1 VTTYLRR
8 LSEFVKVFDELNI
21 KIVLAMHRIGPRNL
35 LEVARQIRVPW
46 TTVYSRVHKLEKQF
60 MPLTYV
66 NPAFS
71 RIGLVRIAVFTLAAP
86 GKEVITDELLR
97 LPNFW
102 STTSS
107 TEGPFSHYSVHAV
120 PINYVSEFK
129 EYLERL
135 QELGIVQRCLT
146 TEVSDSHGAVP
157 SFEFF
162 DPKARMWLLDW
173 DRWLKDSVEPRK
185 TLAISDPSEYK
196 VVADKMDLLILKELQ
211 KNGRKRFTEIS
222 EVLRVT
228 LQAVKHRFDSNIIK
242 KDMIQH
248 YVFRFVPYPMEF
260 SDLRE
265 VRLEFPDEWLM
276 NRFFSA
282 GINFPFVLSLS
293 KVLGKAALMM
303 RTIVPQAS
311 QREFFGF
318 ISNLAKRGL
327 ISDYSTIRL
336 HPESQRRQTMS
347 HELYDNELG
356 WQWDLNKCLSAAEN
370 VVKHDYVRTQV

>member
-1 VTTYLRR
+1 MITYLRR
-8 LSEFVKVFDELNI
+8 LSEFVEVFDELNI
-21 KIVLAMHRIGPRNL
+21 KIVLAMHQIGPRNL
-35 LEVARQIRVPW
+35 LEIARQIRIPW
-46 TTVYSRVHKLEKQF
+46 TTVYSRVRKLEEQF
-60 MPLTYV
+60 APLTYV

-71 RIGLVRIAVFTLAAP
+71 RIGLVRIAVFALATP
-86 GKEVITDELLR
+86 GKESITDELLR

-102 STTSS
+102 SSTSS
-107 TEGPFSHYSVHAV
+107 TESPFNHYSVHAV
-120 PINYVSEFK
+120 PINYVSKFK
-129 EYLERL
+129 EYLKRL

-146 TEVSDSHGAVP
+146 TEVSDSHRAFP

-173 DRWLKDSVEPRK
+173 DRWLKDSMEPRK
-185 TLAISDPSEYK
+185 TLAISDPPSYE
-196 VVADKMDLLILKELQ
+196 VMADKMDLLILKELQ

-222 EVLRVT
+222 KVLGVT
-228 LQAVKHRFDSNIIK
+228 LQAVKHRFDSNIVK
-242 KDMIQH
+242 KGMIQH
-248 YVFRFVPYPMEF
+248 YVFKFVPYPVEL

-265 VRLEFPDEWLM
+265 VRLEFPDGRSM

-282 GINFPFVLSLS
+282 GINFPFVQSMS
-293 KVLGKAALMM
+293 KVLGKTALMM

-356 WQWDLNKCLSAAEN
+356 WQWDLNKCLSTAER
-370 VVKHDYVRTQV
+370 VVKHSYVKTKV